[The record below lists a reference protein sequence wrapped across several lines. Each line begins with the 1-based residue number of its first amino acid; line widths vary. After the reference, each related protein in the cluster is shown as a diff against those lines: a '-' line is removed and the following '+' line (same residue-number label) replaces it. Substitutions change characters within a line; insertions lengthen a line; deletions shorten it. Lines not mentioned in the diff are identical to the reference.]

1 MNNFQGII
9 VDTPS
14 RYQSQTPQSLVTP
27 SPKPTGTPLHR
38 PSKPSM
44 SLPPRPTRPVDRDR
58 AFRETRGEERQRENE
73 IHIPTAVA
81 DDKIPFSTEMEGR
94 LARPNTAEGKNL
106 CQLEGTG
113 QFGNCQRPVFSLGV
127 STHMY

>member
-1 MNNFQGII
+1 
-9 VDTPS
+9 
-14 RYQSQTPQSLVTP
+14 
-27 SPKPTGTPLHR
+27 
-38 PSKPSM
+38 M